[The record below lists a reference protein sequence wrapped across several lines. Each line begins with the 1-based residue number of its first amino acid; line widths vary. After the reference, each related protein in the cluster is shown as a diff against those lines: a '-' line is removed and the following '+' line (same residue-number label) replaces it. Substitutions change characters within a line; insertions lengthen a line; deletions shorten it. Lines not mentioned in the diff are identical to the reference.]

1 MNLDLAGAA
10 TGSDTVERNTRD
22 ELARAV
28 DHHGD
33 NHTGSPDLDIE
44 SRTLD
49 LYRSW
54 YARTEGAVAVPA
66 DFPTDLAQVLR
77 AADVGADRWEQG
89 WTVDRVAPTGSV
101 IARRGAAVRLCGRT
115 EYLADE
121 RAAML
126 PRIGDAVAVT
136 GSRERADADGW
147 WRTAG
152 TAWKFTIG
160 HADLVRLYMN
170 VAVDDLAT
178 LVRRCTTLLAD
189 DERPWMLKVASH
201 LDAHARAD
209 AAVLF
214 VDIDVL
220 DDRWREVSSI
230 LAGLVDDP
238 ETAAPPMTL
247 HVGPGLAAA
256 FDPGGADSFG
266 LHRCRLIVDAMSA
279 SSAGDGDEVDLIVRR
294 WAADGIDIG
303 RPWARRT
310 DARLPWER

>member
-152 TAWKFTIG
+152 TSWKFTIG

-189 DERPWMLKVASH
+189 DERPWMLKVAS
-201 LDAHARAD
+201 DVEAHARAD
-209 AAVLF
+209 SAVLF
-214 VDIDVL
+214 ISTELL
-220 DDRWREVSSI
+220 DDRWREIGAIV
-230 LAGLVDDP
+230 GQLVDGP
-238 ETAAPPMTL
+238 VAAPPMTL
-247 HVGPGLAAA
+247 IAQPGLAVAV
-256 FDPGGADSFG
+256 DPGGASSFG
-266 LHRCRLIVDAMSA
+266 LHRCRLIVEALTSP
-279 SSAGDGDEVDLIVRR
+279 SLGGGDEVDLIVQR
-294 WAADGIDIG
+294 WATDGIDIE

-310 DARLPWER
+310 DRRLPWER